1 MCDPRLRLPL
11 THFATNISPQTL
23 TQATVLQAES
33 VHKAMGLLMAH
44 PLYNLTLFKGTPW
57 TTDIIMS
64 EIYNK
69 VRRLSDNYK
78 QSKKGSKRTRPEKKT
93 KKVSSKAS
101 LKVHF
106 VL

>member
-1 MCDPRLRLPL
+1 
-11 THFATNISPQTL
+11 
-23 TQATVLQAES
+23 
-33 VHKAMGLLMAH
+33 MGLLMAH